1 MSEVLYLI
9 HLIIV
14 GFGWIVLLML
24 FLIASVPYS
33 YEEQLL
39 YIKSALI
46 CTAVYIGLVI
56 FFITGEIKLDK
67 QPWNYSKP
75 YATEKIVSLSD
86 SNQIN
91 GHFHVRRGYIGEKL
105 YYQYMVDLKSGGYK
119 ANKVGADN
127 TTLFYDNKNCRVEW
141 YEKERHWLYFSET
154 EKYQKIYI
162 PEGSITDDYMIDL
175 Q

>member
-1 MSEVLYLI
+1 MNEALYFIHMLI
-9 HLIIV
+9 MLC
-14 GFGWIVLLML
+14 GWIAPLILFIIAGTTYREDECLHCIKYML
-24 FLIASVPYS
+24 ILA
-33 YEEQLL
+33 
-39 YIKSALI
+39 
-46 CTAVYIGLVI
+46 TVYIGLVI
-56 FFITGEIKLDK
+56 FFITGETKLRK
-67 QPWNYSKP
+67 QPWNYSEQ

-86 SNQIN
+86 SNQLN
-91 GHFHVRRGYIGEKL
+91 DHFHVRRGYIGEKL
-105 YYQYMVDLKSGGYK
+105 YYQYMVDLGSGGYK

-127 TTLFYDNKNCRVEW
+127 TTLFYDNNNCRVEW